1 MRVVVADD
9 VMLTREGIVRLL
21 RDAEIDV
28 VAEAEDAESLL
39 RHVRNARPDVAI
51 VDIRMP
57 PTHTDEGL
65 VAAQRIRAEYVDV
78 GVLVLSQYVEPN
90 YAMRLI
96 EERPERV
103 GYLLKE
109 RVFDI
114 AVLVD
119 ALRRLTD
126 GETVIDPT
134 IVSRLLG
141 RRRREDPLAEL
152 TKRERE
158 VLGLLAE
165 GLSNRGIAG
174 RLFVTERTVE
184 AHVKQIFAK
193 LNLDPNTGSHRRVL
207 AVLAYLR
214 AGA

>member
-9 VMLTREGIVRLL
+9 VMVTREGIVRLL
-21 RDAEIDV
+21 EEAGIDV
-28 VAEAEDAESLL
+28 VGQAEDAEHLL
-39 RHVRNARPDVAI
+39 RQVRLARPDAAV

-65 VAAQRIRAEYVDV
+65 VAAQRIRAEHPDV
-78 GVLVLSQYVEPN
+78 GVLVLSQYIEPS
-90 YAMRLI
+90 YAMRLL
-96 EERPERV
+96 EDHPERV

-109 RVFDI
+109 RVFDV

-119 ALRRLTD
+119 ALRRIGD
-126 GETVIDPT
+126 DETVIDPT
-134 IVSRLLG
+134 IVSRLVG

-152 TKRERE
+152 TERERE
-158 VLGLLAE
+158 VLGLVAE
-165 GLSNRGIAG
+165 GMSNRAIAA

-184 AHVKQIFAK
+184 AHIKQIFVK
-193 LNLDPNTGSHRRVL
+193 LRLPESPDRHRRVL

-214 AGA
+214 A

>member
-9 VMLTREGIVRLL
+9 VMLVREGIVRLL
-21 RDAEIDV
+21 TDAGIEV
-28 VAEAEDAESLL
+28 VAEAHDGDGL
-39 RHVRNARPDVAI
+39 VREVRRERPDVAI

-65 VAAQRIRAEYVDV
+65 VAAQAIRAEHPETA
-78 GVLVLSQYVEPN
+78 VLILSEYVEAS

-96 EERPERV
+96 EELPERV

-109 RVFDI
+109 RVFDV

-119 ALRRLTD
+119 ALRRLTE

-134 IVSRLLG
+134 IVSRLMG

-152 TKRERE
+152 TERERE
-158 VLGLLAE
+158 VLGLIAE
-165 GLSNRGIAG
+165 GMSNQAIAA
-174 RLFVTERTVE
+174 RLFVTDRTVE
-184 AHVKQIFAK
+184 AHTTHIFSK
-193 LNLDPNTGSHRRVL
+193 LGLHESRDQHRRVL
-207 AVLAYLR
+207 AVLTFLR
-214 AGA
+214 A